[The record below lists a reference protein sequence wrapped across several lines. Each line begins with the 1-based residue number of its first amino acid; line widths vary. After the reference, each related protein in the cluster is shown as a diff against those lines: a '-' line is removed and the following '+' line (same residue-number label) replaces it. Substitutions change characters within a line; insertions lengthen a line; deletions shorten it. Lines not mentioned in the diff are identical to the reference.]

1 MSVNFM
7 ANNRIPRVNSLIKE
21 ELSKLILRNFDF
33 PIEIL
38 VTLTRVEATPNLIEA
53 KAYISVYPEE
63 KADEII
69 RLLSK
74 SIYDIQYKINRTLRM
89 RPIPKIIFVKEKNI
103 SEAGRIEELL
113 SKVKDDLP
121 IDEND

>member
-1 MSVNFM
+1 M
-7 ANNRIPRVNSLIKE
+7 NNRIERVNSLLE
-21 ELSKLILRNFDF
+21 RELSKIILRDFEF
-33 PIEIL
+33 PIDIL

-63 KADEII
+63 KTDGTIL
-69 RLLSK
+69 LLSK

-113 SKVKDDLP
+113 NKVKDDLP
-121 IDEND
+121 VNEKD